1 MWESEAAKLESGNVE
16 YKYIIKDNRDGS
28 IKWEEGPNRMIDILQ
43 THDITLEDKEFD
55 ELNKAA
61 A

>member
-1 MWESEAAKLESGNVE
+1 MWESEAVKLKSGKVE

-43 THDITLEDKEFD
+43 NQYITLEDKEFD